1 MELWVSNNMM
11 KLFSCLYI
19 AASYTAHLHYFSCVC
34 ILLVVTLCIT
44 FLNMSPSIFFFFSL
58 SFT

>member
-11 KLFSCLYI
+11 KLFSFLYI

-34 ILLVVTLCIT
+34 ILLVVIYVL
-44 FLNMSPSIFFFFSL
+44 FS
-58 SFT
+58 